1 MRRLACLLILVSA
14 ASAQGDGTTPAEKP
28 PRGDPARVYESGI
41 AAMVNRE
48 VITIAEVR
56 GESRVAAVGM
66 SVANRGEL
74 FERTLLRMI
83 LERVKD
89 QAAARLHLALNP
101 QHILSEIERQ
111 KARVG
116 GEEAF
121 QEYLVERGVTLDEYV
136 ADLTL
141 RMQRQLYVN
150 TFAGGRGGI
159 GGVLR
164 PEHSVNPTAREVRA
178 YYETHLKD
186 EFSAVPKADI
196 WYMAIT
202 VGQTATSTER
212 GTKAKALAKAKRI
225 KEELDTGAD
234 FATLARLHSPI
245 TADSGGHKGW
255 HDRSSPLLKPIV
267 DYAFDGE
274 LGSVS
279 DPIEFGAGWLLV
291 RCAERREAQVVPF
304 AEAQVVIA
312 QKIKDERL
320 VRARAAVEARIVRES
335 YIHPVRYKLG
345 LITAFEVR
353 RRGL

>member
-14 ASAQGDGTTPAEKP
+14 ASAQGDGTPPAEKP

-121 QEYLVERGVTLDEYV
+121 QEYLVERGWRDSKL
-136 ADLTL
+136 
-141 RMQRQLYVN
+141 
-150 TFAGGRGGI
+150 
-159 GGVLR
+159 
-164 PEHSVNPTAREVRA
+164 
-178 YYETHLKD
+178 
-186 EFSAVPKADI
+186 
-196 WYMAIT
+196 
-202 VGQTATSTER
+202 
-212 GTKAKALAKAKRI
+212 GTI
-225 KEELDTGAD
+225 
-234 FATLARLHSPI
+234 
-245 TADSGGHKGW
+245 
-255 HDRSSPLLKPIV
+255 
-267 DYAFDGE
+267 
-274 LGSVS
+274 
-279 DPIEFGAGWLLV
+279 GAGTS
-291 RCAERREAQVVPF
+291 EIQSG
-304 AEAQVVIA
+304 I
-312 QKIKDERL
+312 I
-320 VRARAAVEARIVRES
+320 ARAV
-335 YIHPVRYKLG
+335 G
-345 LITAFEVR
+345 GF
-353 RRGL
+353 